1 MNWDFEESIYIYETA
16 STSRKKRN
24 TGEKTELKVTEH
36 PEFPMRIIRII
47 KIAVEV
53 NHRKMYV
60 REYEIVKMQR
70 VHQGGLHQEKK
81 YNTKKRSIRVFLL
94 SSDWVRSN

>member
-36 PEFPMRIIRII
+36 PEFPMRIIRT
-47 KIAVEV
+47 ED
-53 NHRKMYV
+53 RG
-60 REYEIVKMQR
+60 RGE
-70 VHQGGLHQEKK
+70 
-81 YNTKKRSIRVFLL
+81 S
-94 SSDWVRSN
+94 